1 MLFMSKW
8 KTGDSTIWRG
18 KLTKQENGTHFQILS
33 SKQVHAIASWFEGL
47 KMMSFVKKQLSCTFK
62 VTVD

>member
-18 KLTKQENGTHFQILS
+18 KLTKQENGTHFKINAVIKTSPYYCVLISRTENDVIFKETIIL
-33 SKQVHAIASWFEGL
+33 
-47 KMMSFVKKQLSCTFK
+47 
-62 VTVD
+62 